1 MIQHR
6 DISRVTFSLSL
17 LIQSNNKRISYYKS
31 VADKTADA
39 DLKSLFMAYADQS
52 QTFVGELTRWVRAYG
67 STPAPVRK
75 TGLATQ
81 AWERVKGLLED
92 EREAATT
99 GAIERNTLKVYKTA
113 LALSFVPSTVAND
126 IRKHVR
132 DLERARDMFEVLRT
146 EAQVMRTETKML
158 QQESSEEMVAA

>member
-1 MIQHR
+1 MILQR

-31 VADKTADA
+31 VAGKTSDP

-52 QTFVGELTRWVRAYG
+52 QNFAEDLTRWVKAYG
-67 STPAPVRK
+67 STPAPLKK
-75 TGLATQ
+75 TSLATQ
-81 AWERVKGLLED
+81 AWERVKSILED
-92 EREAATT
+92 ELEACTS

-113 LALSFVPSTVAND
+113 LALSFIPSTVAND
-126 IRKHVR
+126 VRKHVR

-146 EAQVMRTETKML
+146 EAKVTGAETKILKREAM
-158 QQESSEEMVAA
+158 EEMVAA